1 MDLELEKIKV
11 LDDVVP
17 KWLHQKAV
25 ETVPYLPLKWGH
37 RGLGPSQG
45 YQFFSDQW
53 KHEEIEKAPW
63 CYKPYGW
70 RLKKRN
76 TLSDPM

>member
-1 MDLELEKIKV
+1 MELELEKIKV

-45 YQFFSDQW
+45 YLDHQLEKRRLMSW
-53 KHEEIEKAPW
+53 SITEE
-63 CYKPYGW
+63 
-70 RLKKRN
+70 KRKEN
-76 TLSDPM
+76 F